1 MEIIKI
7 LILGTVACICMHSV
21 TFFLTKNGPAQFL
34 VKFKWVIFLLL
45 FIILFLIEDYSNL
58 LSSENTLIIS
68 IVNIFIAYSFIS
80 GIKKK

>member
-21 TFFLTKNGPAQFL
+21 TFFLNKNGPAQFL

-58 LSSENTLIIS
+58 LSSENTLVIS

-80 GIKKK
+80 GIKKN